1 MAMSW
6 IGALFFILYVVVVA
20 ALAVLVVWAL
30 VLLIIFLRLR
40 IAELRRLQAGA
51 DPAGSTDPAGTAGP

>member
-1 MAMSW
+1 MAMSG
-6 IGALFFILYVVVVA
+6 IGALFFILYIAVVA

-51 DPAGSTDPAGTAGP
+51 VTEGAGPAGTASL